1 MEVLLK
7 DFFPTIRT
15 ALNIFTRTRTCMLYT
30 TDQKGFPL
38 CLATNKTI
46 FFSLIT
52 LSQKFAYPCELLN
65 NTNIC
70 FSIDN
75 SIT

>member
-1 MEVLLK
+1 
-7 DFFPTIRT
+7 
-15 ALNIFTRTRTCMLYT
+15 MLYT

-52 LSQKFAYPCELLN
+52 LSQKFAYLCELLN

-70 FSIDN
+70 ISIDN